1 MTREEVKKEV
11 IVIVREISGVD
22 DIDENMSFEDL
33 CFDSLDAVETLINTE
48 KVFDVDIEDEDF
60 EKFSGSSSV
69 ANVIDCIYNKIN
81 N

>member
-1 MTREEVKKEV
+1 MTLEEVKKEV
-11 IVIVREISGVD
+11 IVIVRKISGVD

-33 CFDSLDAVETLINTE
+33 GFDSLDAVETWINTE

-60 EKFSGSSSV
+60 EKFSGISSV
-69 ANVIDCIYNKIN
+69 ANVIDSIYNKIN